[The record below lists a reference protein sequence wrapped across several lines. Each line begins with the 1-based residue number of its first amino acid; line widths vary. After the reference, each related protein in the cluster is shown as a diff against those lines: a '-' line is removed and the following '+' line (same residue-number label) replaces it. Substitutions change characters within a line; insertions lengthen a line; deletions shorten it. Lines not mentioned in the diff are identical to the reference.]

1 MSKIIGY
8 DFCVEYKSGNQNL
21 IANALSIKVE
31 KKKELWAITTPL
43 VSLVE
48 ELKASCFV
56 DKEIQR
62 VSQHIEKETVG
73 FHRYHFKNMLLLY
86 KEKMFLNNPIMS

>member
-1 MSKIIGY
+1 M
-8 DFCVEYKSGNQNL
+8 EYKSGNQNL
-21 IANALSIKVE
+21 ITNTLSRKVE
-31 KKKELWAITTPL
+31 NKKKLWAITTPL

-56 DKEIQR
+56 DKEFQR

-73 FHRYHFKNMLLLY
+73 SHRYHFKDRLLLY
-86 KEKMFLNNPIMS
+86 KEKMFLSNEYSFKSIIL

>member
-1 MSKIIGY
+1 
-8 DFCVEYKSGNQNL
+8 VEYKSGNQNL
-21 IANALSIKVE
+21 IANTLSIKVE
-31 KKKELWAITTPL
+31 NKKELWVITTHL

-73 FHRYHFKNMLLLY
+73 SYRYHFKDKLLLY
-86 KEKMFLNNPIMS
+86 KEKMFLSNEYSFKSIIL

>member
-1 MSKIIGY
+1 M
-8 DFCVEYKSGNQNL
+8 EYKSGNQNL
-21 IANALSIKVE
+21 IANTLSRKVE
-31 KKKELWAITTPL
+31 KKKELRAITTPL
-43 VSLVE
+43 VNLVE

-73 FHRYHFKNMLLLY
+73 SHRYHFKDRLLLY
-86 KEKMFLNNPIMS
+86 KEKMFLSNEYSFKSIIL